1 MSGEG
6 VRLDV
11 AGGPGGMLSLTLT
24 VACLLKGSGEPFS
37 VSEPSAE
44 VCDLRLG
51 SWWEGKRAGDGEWG
65 AGGAGFRRLRFR
77 RSGPQ
82 PNRPGALALFQPP
95 TDVSHGATF
104 GERGRSHTL
113 GTGQKLQCKFPLI
126 KKKMQVIPNEEY
138 FFNSTLYSV

>member
-51 SWWEGKRAGDGEWG
+51 SWGRGKGLETVNGEQG
-65 AGGAGFRRLRFR
+65 EQGSGG
-77 RSGPQ
+77 
-82 PNRPGALALFQPP
+82 
-95 TDVSHGATF
+95 
-104 GERGRSHTL
+104 
-113 GTGQKLQCKFPLI
+113 
-126 KKKMQVIPNEEY
+126 
-138 FFNSTLYSV
+138 